1 MLYLIKKG
9 NIKQKIFGN
18 KKEGI
23 EYIDMLEYAV
33 NVERDSTKK
42 LKFPI
47 FYSGKKDINVI
58 EPIYDNL
65 KYG

>member
-1 MLYLIKKG
+1 
-9 NIKQKIFGN
+9 
-18 KKEGI
+18 
-23 EYIDMLEYAV
+23 MLEYAV

>member
-1 MLYLIKKG
+1 
-9 NIKQKIFGN
+9 
-18 KKEGI
+18 
-23 EYIDMLEYAV
+23 MLEYAV

-58 EPIYDNL
+58 ESIYDNL